1 MCCYSSGIGERKKMV
16 AVFSS
21 MQIGRGIVLGGKIVL
36 TVFVG
41 VGLIGGAIYAKPEE
55 LVEYPV
61 SDNLRGHEN
70 IEWSTSYAFGL
81 TDATRKQPRVLLVG
95 DSICGGYK
103 DGVRDELKGK
113 MNVTYWIS
121 SYCVTSPGYLRL
133 LSFYLDE
140 TEYAVVHFN
149 NGLHSLLTPPADW
162 EKGIRAALKLIRAK
176 QPKARLVWASST
188 PLKDKAK
195 TEKVKILNAIAAKV
209 VAEMGRITTDDL
221 FALMNPLDPES
232 NWSDTYHFKPGPI
245 AQQAKQVAASC
256 LSVLSN
262 GMGTG
267 PASD

>member
-1 MCCYSSGIGERKKMV
+1 MSRNVIFGV
-16 AVFSS
+16 VFITFAW
-21 MQIGRGIVLGGKIVL
+21 MLG
-36 TVFVG
+36 TAF
-41 VGLIGGAIYAKPEE
+41 AAKHEE
-55 LVEYPV
+55 LVAFPV

-149 NGLHSLLTPPADW
+149 NGLHSLLTPPEDW
-162 EKGIRAALKLIRAK
+162 ENGFRAALKLIRTK
-176 QPKARLVWASST
+176 QPKARIIWASST

-209 VAEMGRITTDDL
+209 VAEMGEIDTDDI
-221 FALMNPLDPES
+221 FTLMNPLDREA
-232 NWSDTYHFKPGPI
+232 NWSDAYHFKQG
-245 AQQAKQVAASC
+245 AVALQVRQVAASC
-256 LSVLSN
+256 LS
-262 GMGTG
+262 TE
-267 PASD
+267 PD